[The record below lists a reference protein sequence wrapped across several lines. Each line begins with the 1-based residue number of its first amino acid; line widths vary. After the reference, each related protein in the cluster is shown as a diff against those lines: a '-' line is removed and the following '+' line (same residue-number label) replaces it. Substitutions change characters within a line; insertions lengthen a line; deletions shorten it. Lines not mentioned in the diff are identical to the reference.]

1 MESYSDFAYLYDTL
15 TKDVEYEK
23 RADYIEQLIS
33 RHTDIK
39 AELIADIGCGT
50 GTMCNI
56 LSERGYDMIGIDGS
70 DSMLNVAKEK
80 SSDSILY
87 LNQQMTE
94 FELYGTVDVILSMLD
109 CVNYLTE
116 DGDVERFFSLAH
128 NYLNHGGLFI
138 FDINSVYKFENIFA
152 NNIYN
157 YEDDNVFYSWE
168 NDFDG
173 EVCEFYLNF
182 FVENKNGTYQRITE
196 QHFERAYTAEFLSV
210 ALKEAGF
217 ELCGVYGD
225 MTFDAP
231 GDDEQRI
238 FFAAKKL

>member
-23 RADYIEQLIS
+23 RADYIEKLIS
-33 RHTDIK
+33 MHTDIK

-50 GTMCNI
+50 GTICNI
-56 LSERGYDMIGIDGS
+56 LADRGYDMIGIDGS

-80 SSDSILY
+80 SSEGILY
-87 LNQQMTE
+87 LNQQMTD

-128 NYLNHGGLFI
+128 NYLNPDGLLI
-138 FDINSVYKFENIFA
+138 FDINSICKFENILA
-152 NNIYN
+152 NNIFN
-157 YEDDNVFYSWE
+157 YEDEKVFYSWE

-173 EVCEFYLNF
+173 EICEFYLNF
-182 FVENKNGTYQRITE
+182 FVEGDDGRYQRITE
-196 QHFERAYTAEFLSV
+196 QHFERAYSVEFLSET
-210 ALKEAGF
+210 LKDAGF
-217 ELCGVYGD
+217 ELAGIYGD
-225 MTFDAP
+225 MSLETP
-231 GDDEQRI
+231 SDDEQRI
-238 FFAAKKL
+238 FFVAKKH

>member
-116 DGDVERFFSLAH
+116 DGEVERFFSLAH

-138 FDINSVYKFENIFA
+138 FDINSEYKFEKVFA

-157 YEDDNVFYSWE
+157 YEDDNVFYSW
-168 NDFDG
+168 
-173 EVCEFYLNF
+173 
-182 FVENKNGTYQRITE
+182 
-196 QHFERAYTAEFLSV
+196 
-210 ALKEAGF
+210 
-217 ELCGVYGD
+217 
-225 MTFDAP
+225 
-231 GDDEQRI
+231 
-238 FFAAKKL
+238 